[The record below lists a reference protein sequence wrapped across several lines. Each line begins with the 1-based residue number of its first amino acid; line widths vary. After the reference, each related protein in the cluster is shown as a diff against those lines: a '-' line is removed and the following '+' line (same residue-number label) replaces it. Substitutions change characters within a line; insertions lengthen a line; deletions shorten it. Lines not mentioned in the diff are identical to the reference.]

1 MKKITLSFILIIV
14 CLTSY
19 SQTITY
25 KDLLFIMN
33 NEETEKIDDIL
44 NKKGFMIG
52 DVSNSNNCGSFDWNY
67 KNIERK
73 LSNVQMIK
81 KLCDEQNNKVVLY
94 TSTNPTNYEI
104 IRKEVVKLGYKK
116 IGENTYGDMLNI
128 GYQQGK
134 YRFQFSKKMYKEI
147 EENNQKIIDYTIV
160 LRVQKD

>member
-1 MKKITLSFILIIV
+1 MKKIIILISLFIV
-14 CLTSY
+14 SLQSF

-33 NEETEKIDDIL
+33 NEETEKIDDVL
-44 NKKGFMIG
+44 NKKGFMLG
-52 DVSNSNNCGSFDWNY
+52 EVSNSNDCGSFDWNY
-67 KNIERK
+67 KNTERK

-94 TSTNPTNYEI
+94 TSTNSSNYEI
-104 IRKEVVKLGYKK
+104 IRKEVIKLGYKK

-128 GYQQGK
+128 GYQKGK

>member
-1 MKKITLSFILIIV
+1 MKKIIILTILLIV
-14 CLTSY
+14 SLQSY
-19 SQTITY
+19 SQKITY
-25 KDLLFIMN
+25 KELLFIMN
-33 NEETEKIDDIL
+33 NEETEKIDDML
-44 NKKGFMIG
+44 NTKGFKIG
-52 DVSNSNNCGSFDWNY
+52 EVSNLNNCGSFDWNY
-67 KNIERK
+67 RNIERK

-104 IRKEVVKLGYKK
+104 IRKEIIKLGYKK

-128 GYQQGK
+128 GYQKGK

>member
-1 MKKITLSFILIIV
+1 MLG
-14 CLTSY
+14 
-19 SQTITY
+19 
-25 KDLLFIMN
+25 
-33 NEETEKIDDIL
+33 E
-44 NKKGFMIG
+44 
-52 DVSNSNNCGSFDWNY
+52 VSNSNDCGSFDWNY
-67 KNIERK
+67 KNTERK

-94 TSTNPTNYEI
+94 TSTNSTNYEI
-104 IRKEVVKLGYKK
+104 IRKEVIKMGYKK

-128 GYQQGK
+128 GYQKGK

>member
-1 MKKITLSFILIIV
+1 
-14 CLTSY
+14 
-19 SQTITY
+19 
-25 KDLLFIMN
+25 MN
-33 NEETEKIDDIL
+33 NEETEKIDDFL
-44 NKKGFMIG
+44 SKKGFEIG
-52 DVSNSNNCGSFDWNY
+52 EVSNSNDCGSFDWNY
-67 KNIERK
+67 KNTERK

-94 TSTNPTNYEI
+94 TSTNSTNYEI
-104 IRKEVVKLGYKK
+104 IRKEVIKMGYKK

-128 GYQQGK
+128 GYQKGK

>member
-1 MKKITLSFILIIV
+1 MKTITTFLILLIV
-14 CLTSY
+14 SLQSY

-33 NEETEKIDDIL
+33 NEETEKIDDVL
-44 NKKGFMIG
+44 NKKGFMLG
-52 DVSNSNNCGSFDWNY
+52 EVSNSNDCGSFDWNY
-67 KNIERK
+67 KNTERK

-94 TSTNPTNYEI
+94 TSTNSSNYEI
-104 IRKEVVKLGYKK
+104 IRKEVIKMGYKK

-128 GYQQGK
+128 GYQKGK

>member
-1 MKKITLSFILIIV
+1 
-14 CLTSY
+14 
-19 SQTITY
+19 
-25 KDLLFIMN
+25 MN
-33 NEETEKIDDIL
+33 NEETEKIDDVL
-44 NKKGFMIG
+44 NKKGFTIG
-52 DVSNSNNCGSFDWNY
+52 EVSNSNGCGSFDWNY

-94 TSTNPTNYEI
+94 TLTNSTNYEI
-104 IRKEVVKLGYKK
+104 IRKEVIKLGYKK

-128 GYQQGK
+128 GYQKGK

-147 EENNQKIIDYTIV
+147 EENNQKIIDYSIV